1 MAWRFKLNVHV
12 MLAFN
17 CMLAISIDSE
27 NILLSLEIT
36 FAFHSL
42 IKILYSYNV
51 WKGVNLFW
59 IWICKEY
66 SFKKINPI
74 V

>member
-1 MAWRFKLNVHV
+1 

-17 CMLAISIDSE
+17 CMLVISIDSE
-27 NILLSLEIT
+27 NILLFFRNN
-36 FAFHSL
+36 FALHSL
-42 IKILYSYNV
+42 IKILYEEYNV
-51 WKGVNLFW
+51 KSELIYFE
-59 IWICKEY
+59 WICKGY